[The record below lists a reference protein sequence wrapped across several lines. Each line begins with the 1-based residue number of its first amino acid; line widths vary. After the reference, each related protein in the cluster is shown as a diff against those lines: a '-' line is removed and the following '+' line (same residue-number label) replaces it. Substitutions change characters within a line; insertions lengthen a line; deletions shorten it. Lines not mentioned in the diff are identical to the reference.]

1 MTAFAIQNTRIET
14 VADATLDQPVI
25 RIAPTPFGQRLALL
39 FDGQPQADGD
49 YVVRHTPAIDD
60 RMVEV
65 IDALITLRYQH
76 PTAVQLQLALPE
88 RLT

>member
-49 YVVRHTPAIDD
+49 YVVRHTPDIDE
-60 RMVEV
+60 RMVDVCDELAV
-65 IDALITLRYQH
+65 DYIVCALYMRI
-76 PTAVQLQLALPE
+76 LPPSSC
-88 RLT
+88 

>member
-14 VADATLDQPVI
+14 VADSTLDQPVI

-39 FDGQPQADGD
+39 LDGQPQPDGG
-49 YVVRHTPAIDD
+49 YLIQHTPELDG
-60 RMVEV
+60 RMLAV

-88 RLT
+88 RLI